1 MNKDTALHMDATS
14 SLTTTLHQPYT
25 GSRQLYYAIV
35 VTLPDVKDIS
45 CIPIAEFVSNRHTVD
60 EIASFLH
67 FYFKKYAEYT
77 GTQKI
82 HFGIRRA
89 ETDASLALIS
99 GILSALEIG
108 PLNVYLRDC
117 WENLTTSRAMIF
129 VHYICRRHAIQFLKA
144 KVIEH
149 YGRTSEGSKFFI
161 KWLHAFVI
169 CSDLWSM
176 SAKMVSALIV
186 CGTRANVALVQSTI
200 NSVSN
205 PTSRTGLEPWKIL
218 KLENVPKTPP
228 FYLMSPFGYFAV
240 LLGHTN
246 NVDIP
251 KYVLDK
257 IPEIDSDNSSLNEEE
272 TSPTNPHYNQKFL
285 MYLLRDV
292 FPLAPMMT
300 HMLLYLNNLP
310 IVQDTNAYSESWF
323 NKMKSRF

>member
-1 MNKDTALHMDATS
+1 M
-14 SLTTTLHQPYT
+14 
-25 GSRQLYYAIV
+25 R
-35 VTLPDVKDIS
+35 LP
-45 CIPIAEFVSNRHTVD
+45 
-60 EIASFLH
+60 ASFISTSKSIHNYIQLLNRTRPVT
-67 FYFKKYAEYT
+67 FYIWSVFTPFRYAEYT

-205 PTSRTGLEPWKIL
+205 PTSRTGNGL
-218 KLENVPKTPP
+218 
-228 FYLMSPFGYFAV
+228 
-240 LLGHTN
+240 
-246 NVDIP
+246 DI
-251 KYVLDK
+251 
-257 IPEIDSDNSSLNEEE
+257 SLNCE
-272 TSPTNPHYNQKFL
+272 TKRSPNNCLDYILRFGTMENSKVRKCSENPTVLPYVPL
-285 MYLLRDV
+285 RLLCR
-292 FPLAPMMT
+292 T
-300 HMLLYLNNLP
+300 IRTY
-310 IVQDTNAYSESWF
+310 
-323 NKMKSRF
+323 K